1 MPVLRLPLF
10 IVAPEIVDLFGGE
23 GATRSLLAEQFST
36 YQCVVCG
43 KPGQLDTD
51 HPASVV
57 VTLYDKGTGPLGV
70 RLAHAGC
77 STSGVVIVLHTPKTT
92 GHMTVPAVAWL
103 REGTPA
109 SVVVIA
115 PRVRAKRVVG
125 AGDLLDV
132 FLSGLLASGF
142 RLLRA
147 PDTPLPVLPG
157 RLSVS
162 FGPGQ
167 RIRVIDEAGNMFY
180 DGTLPVPDGWAELV
194 QVTGLIGLVVVAGID
209 LGDHDRDHLADLFA
223 AIRDGGAVGAAITVD
238 PDQRRQ
244 LHTEPDRPALP
255 PAQGATLA
263 GCQTPQW
270 V

>member
-1 MPVLRLPLF
+1 MPVLRFPLF

-57 VTLYDKGTGPLGV
+57 VTLYDSGTGPLGV
-70 RLAHAGC
+70 RLAHSGC
-77 STSGVVIVLHTPKTT
+77 SASGVVIVLHAPKTT
-92 GHMTVPAVAWL
+92 GYMTVPAVAWL

-142 RLLRA
+142 RLLQA
-147 PDTPLPVLPG
+147 PDTPLPLLPG
-157 RLSVS
+157 QLHVTL
-162 FGPGQ
+162 GPGQ
-167 RIRVIDEAGNMFY
+167 RIRVTDNAGNAYY

-209 LGDHDRDHLADLFA
+209 LGDTNRDHLADLFG
-223 AIRDGGAVGAAITVD
+223 AIRDGAAAGAAIAVD
-238 PDQRRQ
+238 PDQHSQ
-244 LHTEPDRPALP
+244 LEPAPDRPAI
-255 PAQGATLA
+255 PAG
-263 GCQTPQW
+263 
-270 V
+270 